1 MKNPVLIAVLV
12 LGIISIAGCLGG
24 SGTAPTASPST
35 TPTAP
40 SPSETITPTF
50 WEMKL
55 VWNVSTVG
63 IPFMDLSPDGSLSAV
78 IDWNGHRVYLVK
90 PDGSSVSFDL
100 QGHDAVGPVIA
111 GVALKG
117 GKVYVLGDYEGFA
130 GVRVYSWNGKV
141 DELKVGSSADGI
153 MRSPSG
159 NHLCYLVTL
168 SPTEQSLTCD
178 GIETKLTPNDYD
190 MNWVSDAGI
199 VVLTENGKSLA
210 MRDGK
215 AVLTVNGSHI
225 IAYGDKLLVSEGNTL
240 KILSL
245 NGSVLATKDKAGF
258 SVTTLLR
265 WTLIP
270 TKRYL
275 FLHEPLGDTHVLTW
289 NLSEVK
295 VLPGFPYFANE
306 NFAVTAR
313 DGVIHCYSLDD
324 FHEVFS
330 VKVPGDSLGYIKLND
345 DGKVMLVSGE
355 TGGFWL
361 YTAG

>member
-1 MKNPVLIAVLV
+1 MVKYPIAVMAILAIV
-12 LGIISIAGCLGG
+12 LTAGCLGN
-24 SGTAPTASPST
+24 SAQSSNTPSPTEPQT
-35 TPTAP
+35 ETPT
-40 SPSETITPTF
+40 T

-63 IPFMDLSPDGSLSAV
+63 VPFMDLSPDGSLSAV

-141 DELKVGSSADGI
+141 DELRIGSSADGI

-159 NHLCYLVTL
+159 NHLCYLVTV
-168 SPTEQSLTCD
+168 SPTEQELHCD
-178 GIETKLTPNDYD
+178 GAKTTLMPNDYD
-190 MNWVSDAGI
+190 INWVSDTGI
-199 VVLTENGKSLA
+199 VVLAERGKSLA
-210 MRDGK
+210 MREGK
-215 AVLTVNGSHI
+215 AVLTVDGSHV
-225 IAYGDKLLVSEGNTL
+225 IAYGDKLLVSEGDTL

-245 NGSVLATKDKAGF
+245 KGSILATKDKAGF

-270 TKRYL
+270 TKRYIL
-275 FLHEPLGDTHVLTW
+275 RHEPLGDTHVLTW

-306 NFAVTAR
+306 NFAVTAK
-313 DGVIHCYSLDD
+313 DGVIHCYSLRD

-330 VKVPGDSLGYIKLND
+330 VKVPGDSLGYIKLSD
-345 DGKVMLVSGE
+345 DGKVMLISGE